1 MHKLDTLFLDRDG
14 VINVKLDGQYVK
26 NTDEFDFMKGSEMAI
41 SKLSKI
47 FNRILIVTNQ
57 QGIAKG
63 IMSDKDL
70 NVLHEYMLFELKK
83 NGGIIQKIYYCPHLA
98 AESCNCRKPNPGLIQ
113 QAMIDFPEIKLEQ
126 SYLIG
131 DSDTDIIAG
140 NKMGLITV
148 KVDNE
153 YTLSKWCD
161 ELFSVINNNF
171 NFTSQLDK

>member
-14 VINVKLDGQYVK
+14 VINVKLDGKYVK
-26 NTDEFDFMKGSEMAI
+26 NTDEFEFIIGAETAI
-41 SKLSKI
+41 SKLSKM
-47 FNRILIVTNQ
+47 FNRILIITNQ

-70 NVLHEYMLFELKK
+70 GFLHDYMLLELKA
-83 NGGIIQKIYYCPHLA
+83 NGGVIDKIYYCPHLA
-98 AESCNCRKPNPGLIQ
+98 VVNCNCRKPNTGMIK
-113 QAMIDFPEIKLEQ
+113 QAIIDFPEIVLKY

-131 DSDTDIIAG
+131 DSDTDILAG
-140 NKMGLITV
+140 NDMGLITV

-161 ELFSVINNNF
+161 KLLSVI
-171 NFTSQLDK
+171 Q

>member
-26 NTDEFDFMKGSEMAI
+26 NSDEFKFMIGAELAI
-41 SKLSKI
+41 SKLSQI
-47 FNRILIVTNQ
+47 FNRILILTNQ
-57 QGIAKG
+57 QGIAKE
-63 IMSDKDL
+63 IMSNKDL
-70 NVLHEYMLFELKK
+70 DVLHEYMLLELKK
-83 NGGIIQKIYYCPHLA
+83 NGGVIDKIYYCPHLA
-98 AESCNCRKPNPGLIQ
+98 VKNCNCRKPNTGMIQ
-113 QAMIDFPEIKLEQ
+113 QAMIDFPEIKIKD

-131 DSDTDIIAG
+131 DSDTDMQAG

-161 ELFSVINNNF
+161 ELLSII
-171 NFTSQLDK
+171 Q

>member
-14 VINVKLDGQYVK
+14 VINIKLDGRYVK
-26 NTDEFDFMKGSEMAI
+26 NTDEFEFMIGAEMAI

-63 IMSDKDL
+63 IMSDNDL
-70 NVLHEYMLFELKK
+70 DVLHEYMLFEIKK
-83 NGGIIQKIYYCPHLA
+83 NGGVIDKIYYCPHLA
-98 AESCNCRKPNPGLIQ
+98 TESCNCRKPNPGLIQ
-113 QAMIDFPEIKLEQ
+113 QAMIDFPKIKLAQ

-161 ELFSVINNNF
+161 ELFSVINNNS
-171 NFTSQLDK
+171 NFVSQIR

>member
-26 NTDEFDFMKGSEMAI
+26 NIDEFEFMIGAEMAI

-63 IMSDKDL
+63 NMSDKDL
-70 NVLHEYMLFELKK
+70 DILHKYMLLELKK
-83 NGGIIQKIYYCPHLA
+83 NGGVIDKIYYCPHLVI
-98 AESCNCRKPNPGLIQ
+98 ESCSCRKPKPGMIQ
-113 QAMIDFPEIKLEQ
+113 QAIIDFPEIKVAE

-131 DSDTDIIAG
+131 DSDTDITAG

-161 ELFSVINNNF
+161 ELLSVI
-171 NFTSQLDK
+171 Q

>member
-14 VINVKLDGQYVK
+14 VINVKLDGRYVK
-26 NTDEFDFMKGSEMAI
+26 NTDEFKFMVGAEMAI

-63 IMSDKDL
+63 IMSDNDL
-70 NVLHEYMLFELKK
+70 GVLHEYMLFELKK
-83 NGGIIQKIYYCPHLA
+83 NGGVVDKIYYCPHLA
-98 AESCNCRKPNPGLIQ
+98 IKSCNCRKPNPGMIQ
-113 QAMIDFPEIKLEQ
+113 QAIVDFPEIKVED

-140 NKMGLITV
+140 SKMGLITV

-161 ELFSVINNNF
+161 ELLSII
-171 NFTSQLDK
+171 Q

>member
-14 VINVKLDGQYVK
+14 VINIKLDGQYVK
-26 NTDEFDFMKGSEMAI
+26 NTDEFEFMIGAEMAI

-63 IMSDKDL
+63 IMSDNDL
-70 NVLHEYMLFELKK
+70 DVLHEHMLFEIKK
-83 NGGIIQKIYYCPHLA
+83 NGGVIDKIYYCPHLA
-98 AESCNCRKPNPGLIQ
+98 TESCNCRKPNPGLIQ
-113 QAMIDFPEIKLEQ
+113 QAMIDFPKIKLAQ

-161 ELFSVINNNF
+161 ELFSVINNNS
-171 NFTSQLDK
+171 NFTSQIR

>member
-1 MHKLDTLFLDRDG
+1 MLDTLFLDRDG
-14 VINVKLDGQYVK
+14 VINVKLDGHYVK
-26 NTDEFDFMKGSEMAI
+26 NTDEFEFMIGAEMAI

-63 IMSDKDL
+63 IMSDRDL
-70 NVLHEYMLFELKK
+70 DVLHNHMLVELKS
-83 NGGIIQKIYYCPHLA
+83 NGGLINKIYYCPHLA
-98 AESCNCRKPNPGLIQ
+98 IESCNCRKPNPGMIQ
-113 QAMIDFPEIKLEQ
+113 QAIIDFPEIKVED

-131 DSDTDIIAG
+131 DSDSDMLAG

-161 ELFSVINNNF
+161 ELVSIIE
-171 NFTSQLDK
+171 

>member
-14 VINVKLDGQYVK
+14 VINVKLDGQYVR
-26 NTDEFDFMKGSEMAI
+26 NTDEFEFMIGAETAI

-63 IMSDKDL
+63 IMSGKDL
-70 NVLHEYMLFELKK
+70 GFLHDYMLLELKK
-83 NGGIIQKIYYCPHLA
+83 NGGVIDKIYYCPHLA
-98 AESCNCRKPNPGLIQ
+98 AENCNCRKPNPGMIQ
-113 QAMIDFPEIKLEQ
+113 QAIIDFPEIKVED

-131 DSDTDIIAG
+131 DSDTDILAG

-148 KVDNE
+148 KVDHE

-161 ELFSVINNNF
+161 ELLSIIE
-171 NFTSQLDK
+171 

>member
-14 VINVKLDGQYVK
+14 VINVKLDGRYVK
-26 NTDEFDFMKGSEMAI
+26 NTDEFEFMIGAETAI

-70 NVLHEYMLFELKK
+70 GVLHDYMLFELKK
-83 NGGIIQKIYYCPHLA
+83 NGGVIDKIYYCPHLA
-98 AESCNCRKPNPGLIQ
+98 AENCSCRKPNPGMIQ
-113 QAMIDFPEIKLEQ
+113 HAIIDFPEIKLAQ

-140 NKMGLITV
+140 NKIGLITV

-161 ELFSVINNNF
+161 ELFSIINNNY
-171 NFTSQLDK
+171 NICK

>member
-14 VINVKLDGQYVK
+14 VINVKLDGKYVK
-26 NTDEFDFMKGSEMAI
+26 NPDEFEFMIGAETAI

-63 IMSDKDL
+63 VMSGKEL
-70 NVLHEYMLFELKK
+70 GVLHEYMLFELKK
-83 NGGIIQKIYYCPHLA
+83 NGGLINKIYYCPHSA
-98 AESCNCRKPNPGLIQ
+98 SEICNCRKPNPGMIQ
-113 QAMIDFPEIKLEQ
+113 QAMIDFPEIKAAE

-131 DSDTDIIAG
+131 DSDTDILAG
-140 NKMGLITV
+140 NKMGLITI

-161 ELFSVINNNF
+161 ELLSVI
-171 NFTSQLDK
+171 Q

>member
-14 VINVKLDGQYVK
+14 VINVKLDGRYVK
-26 NTDEFDFMKGSEMAI
+26 NTDEFEFMIGAETAI

-47 FNRILIVTNQ
+47 FKRILIVTNQ

-70 NVLHEYMLFELKK
+70 GVLHDYMLFELKK
-83 NGGIIQKIYYCPHLA
+83 NGGVIDKIYYCPHLA
-98 AESCNCRKPNPGLIQ
+98 AENCSCRKPNPGMIQ
-113 QAMIDFPEIKLEQ
+113 QAIIDFPEIKVED

-131 DSDTDIIAG
+131 DSDTDILAG
-140 NKMGLITV
+140 NKTGLITV

-153 YTLSKWCD
+153 YTLLKWCD
-161 ELFSVINNNF
+161 ELLSVI
-171 NFTSQLDK
+171 Q

>member
-26 NTDEFDFMKGSEMAI
+26 NSDEFEFMIGAEMAI

-47 FNRILIVTNQ
+47 FNRILIITNQ

-63 IMSDKDL
+63 IMSDKEL
-70 NVLHEYMLFELKK
+70 GVLHKYMLFELKK
-83 NGGIIQKIYYCPHLA
+83 NGGVINKIYYCPHLA
-98 AESCNCRKPNPGLIQ
+98 DESCNCRKPNPGMIQ
-113 QAMIDFPEIKLEQ
+113 QAIIDFPEIKVKD

-131 DSDTDIIAG
+131 DSDTDILAG
-140 NKMGLITV
+140 NKMGLITI

-161 ELFSVINNNF
+161 ELLSVI
-171 NFTSQLDK
+171 Q

>member
-26 NTDEFDFMKGSEMAI
+26 NADEFEFITGAEIAI

-63 IMSDKDL
+63 IMSVMDL
-70 NVLHEYMLFELKK
+70 GFLHEYMIFELKK
-83 NGGIIQKIYYCPHLA
+83 KGGVIDKIYYCPHLA
-98 AESCNCRKPNPGLIQ
+98 AENCNCRKPNPGMIQ
-113 QAMIDFPEIKLEQ
+113 QAIIDFPEIKVAE

-131 DSDTDIIAG
+131 DSDTDILAG

-161 ELFSVINNNF
+161 ELVSIIE
-171 NFTSQLDK
+171 

>member
-14 VINVKLDGQYVK
+14 VVNVKLDGQYVK
-26 NTDEFDFMKGSEMAI
+26 NPDDFEFMIGAKAAI

-57 QGIAKG
+57 QGIEKG
-63 IMSDKDL
+63 IMSDNDL
-70 NVLHEYMLFELKK
+70 CVLHEYMLFELKK
-83 NGGIIQKIYYCPHLA
+83 NGGVVDKIYYCPHLA
-98 AESCNCRKPNPGLIQ
+98 AENCNCRKPNPGMIQ
-113 QAMIDFPEIKLEQ
+113 QALIDFPDIKVED

-140 NKMGLITV
+140 SKMGLITV

-161 ELFSVINNNF
+161 ELLSVI
-171 NFTSQLDK
+171 Q

>member
-26 NTDEFDFMKGSEMAI
+26 NTEEFEFMIGAETAI

-63 IMSDKDL
+63 IMSDNDL
-70 NVLHEYMLFELKK
+70 GILHKYMLFEVKK
-83 NGGIIQKIYYCPHLA
+83 NGGVIDKIYYCPHLA
-98 AESCNCRKPNPGLIQ
+98 TESCNCRKPNPGMIQ
-113 QAMIDFPEIKLEQ
+113 QAMIDFPEIKVED

-161 ELFSVINNNF
+161 EILSVINNNF
-171 NFTSQLDK
+171 NFTDQNR

>member
-14 VINVKLDGQYVK
+14 VINVKLDGRYVK
-26 NTDEFDFMKGSEMAI
+26 NTDEFEFMIGAETAI

-70 NVLHEYMLFELKK
+70 GVLHDYMLFELKK
-83 NGGIIQKIYYCPHLA
+83 NGGVIDKIYYCPHLA
-98 AESCNCRKPNPGLIQ
+98 AENCSCRKPNPGMIQ
-113 QAMIDFPEIKLEQ
+113 QAIIDFPEIKVED

-131 DSDTDIIAG
+131 DSDTDILAG
-140 NKMGLITV
+140 NKTGLITV

-153 YTLSKWCD
+153 YTLLKWCD
-161 ELFSVINNNF
+161 ELLSVI
-171 NFTSQLDK
+171 Q